1 MSDAKKAPVENMA
14 KVMEIF
20 EAFIAAKKV
29 IQCKAITMPA
39 KKKFKMLL
47 IGSKREIFLIFIKI
61 NIKIPAIS
69 MRYQTKETAFKLMS
83 SPSIAV
89 KPAIKTR
96 KWRCN

>member
-47 IGSKREIFLIFIKI
+47 VILVFC
-61 NIKIPAIS
+61 IPGTLK
-69 MRYQTKETAFKLMS
+69 QLE
-83 SPSIAV
+83 
-89 KPAIKTR
+89 
-96 KWRCN
+96 